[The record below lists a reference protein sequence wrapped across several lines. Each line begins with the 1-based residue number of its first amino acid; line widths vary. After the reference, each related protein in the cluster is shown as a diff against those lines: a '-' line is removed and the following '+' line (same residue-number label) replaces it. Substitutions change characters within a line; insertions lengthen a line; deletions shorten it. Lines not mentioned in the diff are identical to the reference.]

1 MHRANTSSFNF
12 MQEKNCPTSL
22 RKGLFQS
29 RSRRRIILAFI
40 NIKMNCG
47 QEFAIFSMHL
57 LVRLQSYILA
67 PILPLEVKRRGINEI
82 IIGVIMSAYSFS
94 FFFVPPL
101 VKKVLFPRI

>member
-1 MHRANTSSFNF
+1 
-12 MQEKNCPTSL
+12 
-22 RKGLFQS
+22 
-29 RSRRRIILAFI
+29 
-40 NIKMNCG
+40 
-47 QEFAIFSMHL
+47 MHL

-82 IIGVIMSAYSFS
+82 VIGVIMSAYSFS